1 VKGKPVRHQD
11 EMQKLRVASTIF
23 QEIKDE
29 GHVDDRKACDVDD
42 LARMYGISREAAV
55 VLRKMLDA
63 A

>member
-1 VKGKPVRHQD
+1 MRHQD
-11 EMQKLRVASTIF
+11 EMKKFGIASTIF
-23 QEIKDE
+23 QEIKDS